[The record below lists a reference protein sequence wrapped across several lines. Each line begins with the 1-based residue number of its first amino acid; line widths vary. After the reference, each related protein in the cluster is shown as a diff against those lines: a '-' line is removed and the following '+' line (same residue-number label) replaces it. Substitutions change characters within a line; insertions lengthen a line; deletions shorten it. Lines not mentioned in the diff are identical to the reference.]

1 MLEGLSIDYYY
12 TVLYAAR
19 KELAKVE
26 EKLKT
31 EYRKKWAE
39 QAASLNVQ
47 INLFCLY
54 IDNSV
59 TGEDK

>member
-12 TVLYAAR
+12 KVLYAAR
-19 KELAKVE
+19 EELAKVE

-39 QAASLNVQ
+39 QQASLNVQ